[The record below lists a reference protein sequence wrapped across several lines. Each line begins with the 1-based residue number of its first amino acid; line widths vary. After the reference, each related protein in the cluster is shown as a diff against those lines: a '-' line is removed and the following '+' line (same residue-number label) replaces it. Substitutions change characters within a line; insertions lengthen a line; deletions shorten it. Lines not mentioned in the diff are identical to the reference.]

1 MNQRIQK
8 QNIREKYWRYSL
20 YVILLGLGT
29 VIFVEL
35 ISFLGGLLGA
45 LTIYV
50 LLRGQMRALTIRH
63 KLRRSLAASLL
74 IGEAIVCFLI
84 PLSLL
89 VWLLVAKLQD
99 VTLDPST
106 VIQPIRNLAELIRER
121 IGYNLLDG
129 DNIAKLV
136 ELLPRAG
143 QWVLQ
148 SIGSFAVNVVVLLFV
163 LYFMLIGG
171 REMESYLRKFIPFNR
186 TVTQEFTREV
196 VMIVRSN
203 AIGIPLLAVIQ
214 GAVAL
219 VGYWLCGVPW
229 ALFWGVVTCVATI
242 VPLLGTALVW
252 LPLAAY
258 LGLIGHWGAA
268 VGLLAY
274 GVVVITQVDNL
285 ARFVLQKRMAD
296 THPLVTIF
304 GVIIGLSLFG
314 FMGVIFGPVLLSI
327 FIFCAD
333 LFKRRYL
340 DEAPMNEV
348 LASPAERSSESG
360 RE

>member
-35 ISFLGGLLGA
+35 IPFLGGLLGA

-129 DNIAKLV
+129 DNIAKL
-136 ELLPRAG
+136 
-143 QWVLQ
+143 
-148 SIGSFAVNVVVLLFV
+148 VVLLFV

>member
-35 ISFLGGLLGA
+35 IPFLGGLLGA

-106 VIQPIRNLAELIRER
+106 VIRPIRNLAELIRER

-229 ALFWGVVTCVATI
+229 ALGRSNLCRYDRS
-242 VPLLGTALVW
+242 
-252 LPLAAY
+252 AARN
-258 LGLIGHWGAA
+258 GA
-268 VGLLAY
+268 
-274 GVVVITQVDNL
+274 
-285 ARFVLQKRMAD
+285 RMAAFGGLPGAD
-296 THPLVTIF
+296 RALGRSRRAF
-304 GVIIGLSLFG
+304 GVWGG
-314 FMGVIFGPVLLSI
+314 GHY
-327 FIFCAD
+327 A
-333 LFKRRYL
+333 
-340 DEAPMNEV
+340 
-348 LASPAERSSESG
+348 G
-360 RE
+360 R

>member
-35 ISFLGGLLGA
+35 IPFLGGLLGA

-106 VIQPIRNLAELIRER
+106 VIQPIRN
-121 IGYNLLDG
+121 
-129 DNIAKLV
+129 LV

>member
-35 ISFLGGLLGA
+35 IPFLGGLLGA

-171 REMESYLRKFIPFNR
+171 REMESYLR
-186 TVTQEFTREV
+186 
-196 VMIVRSN
+196 
-203 AIGIPLLAVIQ
+203 IQ

>member
-35 ISFLGGLLGA
+35 IPFLGGLLGA

-214 GAVAL
+214 GA
-219 VGYWLCGVPW
+219 
-229 ALFWGVVTCVATI
+229 LFWGVVTCVATI

>member
-35 ISFLGGLLGA
+35 IPFLGGLLGA

-63 KLRRSLAASLL
+63 KLRRS
-74 IGEAIVCFLI
+74 
-84 PLSLL
+84 
-89 VWLLVAKLQD
+89 
-99 VTLDPST
+99 
-106 VIQPIRNLAELIRER
+106 
-121 IGYNLLDG
+121 
-129 DNIAKLV
+129 
-136 ELLPRAG
+136 
-143 QWVLQ
+143 
-148 SIGSFAVNVVVLLFV
+148 
-163 LYFMLIGG
+163 
-171 REMESYLRKFIPFNR
+171 
-186 TVTQEFTREV
+186 
-196 VMIVRSN
+196 
-203 AIGIPLLAVIQ
+203 
-214 GAVAL
+214 
-219 VGYWLCGVPW
+219 
-229 ALFWGVVTCVATI
+229 
-242 VPLLGTALVW
+242 
-252 LPLAAY
+252 
-258 LGLIGHWGAA
+258 
-268 VGLLAY
+268 
-274 GVVVITQVDNL
+274 L

>member
-1 MNQRIQK
+1 M
-8 QNIREKYWRYSL
+8 
-20 YVILLGLGT
+20 
-29 VIFVEL
+29 
-35 ISFLGGLLGA
+35 
-45 LTIYV
+45 
-50 LLRGQMRALTIRH
+50 
-63 KLRRSLAASLL
+63 
-74 IGEAIVCFLI
+74 
-84 PLSLL
+84 
-89 VWLLVAKLQD
+89 
-99 VTLDPST
+99 
-106 VIQPIRNLAELIRER
+106 
-121 IGYNLLDG
+121 
-129 DNIAKLV
+129 
-136 ELLPRAG
+136 
-143 QWVLQ
+143 
-148 SIGSFAVNVVVLLFV
+148 
-163 LYFMLIGG
+163 
-171 REMESYLRKFIPFNR
+171 
-186 TVTQEFTREV
+186 
-196 VMIVRSN
+196 
-203 AIGIPLLAVIQ
+203 
-214 GAVAL
+214 
-219 VGYWLCGVPW
+219 PW

-340 DEAPMNEV
+340 DEG
-348 LASPAERSSESG
+348 SDERSTCLACGTFVGIRQGMNFRQFYRCMCRNRSG
-360 RE
+360 IAPGAGCFAGCSRLRIRIAGWNYGRGNACVLFARYGEGGTEVVGPIFFGE

>member
-35 ISFLGGLLGA
+35 IPFLGGLLGA

-148 SIGSFAVNVVVLLFV
+148 SIGSFAVNVVV
-163 LYFMLIGG
+163 
-171 REMESYLRKFIPFNR
+171 
-186 TVTQEFTREV
+186 
-196 VMIVRSN
+196 
-203 AIGIPLLAVIQ
+203 
-214 GAVAL
+214 
-219 VGYWLCGVPW
+219 
-229 ALFWGVVTCVATI
+229 
-242 VPLLGTALVW
+242 
-252 LPLAAY
+252 
-258 LGLIGHWGAA
+258 
-268 VGLLAY
+268 
-274 GVVVITQVDNL
+274 VITQVDNL